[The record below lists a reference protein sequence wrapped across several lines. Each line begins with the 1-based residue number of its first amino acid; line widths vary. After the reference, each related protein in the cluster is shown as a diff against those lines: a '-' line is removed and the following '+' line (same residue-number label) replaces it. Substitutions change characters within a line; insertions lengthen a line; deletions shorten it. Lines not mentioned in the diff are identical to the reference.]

1 MKIIEKALGFL
12 DLKRRVQKEKISK
25 LYSIIE
31 QLEEARQKAKQA
43 YKEEVDGARREEYL
57 KEFRALCK
65 LLKKSRKRL
74 RKLRE

>member
-12 DLKRRVQKEKISK
+12 DMKKRVQKKKISK
-25 LYSIIE
+25 LQGIIE
-31 QLEEARQKAKQA
+31 QLEAAKEKAKRA
-43 YKEEVDGARREEYL
+43 YKAEKDDARRKEKL

-74 RKLRE
+74 RKLGE